1 MRLSTGDGLWE
12 LCERQKGLAEGP
24 VGGSVLSIKGIHA
37 EEEVGGG
44 PLRTLGTYRKQVA
57 RGWCGRGG
65 EPSRLLSARERG
77 GNGCPGAGCSTGR
90 LLGGWESSHTSPPGI
105 P

>member
-44 PLRTLGTYRKQVA
+44 
-57 RGWCGRGG
+57 
-65 EPSRLLSARERG
+65 
-77 GNGCPGAGCSTGR
+77 
-90 LLGGWESSHTSPPGI
+90 H
-105 P
+105 